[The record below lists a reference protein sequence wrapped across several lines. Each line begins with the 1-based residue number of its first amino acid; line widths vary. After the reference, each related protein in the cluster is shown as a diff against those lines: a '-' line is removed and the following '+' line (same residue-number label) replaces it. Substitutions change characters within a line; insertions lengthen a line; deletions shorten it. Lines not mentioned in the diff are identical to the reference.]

1 MAFIDYIPYE
11 NASEG
16 LKNIYS
22 KYGGKT
28 KTPANI
34 IRISG
39 SNPPSMQ
46 AHIDLYRSIMFQKS
60 DISRHQRE
68 MIAVVVSSINEC
80 HYWITHHWNAL
91 HSLGGVEETL
101 KTELTQ
107 NFRTA
112 NITEQEIL
120 ILEYAEKI
128 TKEPSNITKD
138 DVTKLLENGFSETAI
153 HDIVQVT
160 SYFNYVNRIADALG
174 IELESK

>member
-80 HYWITHHWNAL
+80 HY
-91 HSLGGVEETL
+91 
-101 KTELTQ
+101 
-107 NFRTA
+107 
-112 NITEQEIL
+112 
-120 ILEYAEKI
+120 
-128 TKEPSNITKD
+128 
-138 DVTKLLENGFSETAI
+138 
-153 HDIVQVT
+153 
-160 SYFNYVNRIADALG
+160 
-174 IELESK
+174 

>member
-1 MAFIDYIPYE
+1 M
-11 NASEG
+11 
-16 LKNIYS
+16 
-22 KYGGKT
+22 
-28 KTPANI
+28 
-34 IRISG
+34 
-39 SNPPSMQ
+39 
-46 AHIDLYRSIMFQKS
+46 
-60 DISRHQRE
+60 
-68 MIAVVVSSINEC
+68 
-80 HYWITHHWNAL
+80 